1 MIDKKALITRD
12 QTEPGDTTDFLRRLK
27 NLCESHGAGPNRWN
41 DHQLLLISGL
51 GSNLTAAV
59 TWMLNHLL
67 EGDGHLTTSIH
78 MEAESFVEK
87 SDEEIDLCR
96 VFDESRFCR
105 PRVIPS
111 GYTLERGAFVLT
123 PLRLHHFYRVV
134 WGEDSEGFDPEF
146 KIPQGIAYGLFDT
159 ICRGTGL
166 QGSYWYMLPDDY
178 GHPINTITTYPALFW
193 LHGGMRRA
201 REGFGAARLYKEAMR
216 AGRMTQ
222 TILIMP
228 QALPVGW

>member
-1 MIDKKALITRD
+1 MGPGS

-51 GSNLTAAV
+51 GPNLTAAV

-67 EGDGHLTTSIH
+67 EGDGHLATSIH

-105 PRVIPS
+105 PR
-111 GYTLERGAFVLT
+111 
-123 PLRLHHFYRVV
+123 
-134 WGEDSEGFDPEF
+134 
-146 KIPQGIAYGLFDT
+146 
-159 ICRGTGL
+159 GTRFSASTALSLWAG
-166 QGSYWYMLPDDY
+166 
-178 GHPINTITTYPALFW
+178 TFTT
-193 LHGGMRRA
+193 RA
-201 REGFGAARLYKEAMR
+201 TQSSR
-216 AGRMTQ
+216 AGT
-222 TILIMP
+222 LWSV
-228 QALPVGW
+228 AHSF